1 MNGRSV
7 RGQGASGRVA
17 IVGGG
22 PIGFATAIEARLAG
36 LEPIVFE
43 PRIGPIDKACGE
55 GLMPGAMADLARL
68 GVAPSG
74 HPIRGIRY
82 QDARRAV
89 DHRYPP
95 GVEGRGV
102 RRLVLHAA
110 LRARVDELGIEVVHD
125 KVDGFETGDGGCT
138 VNGRSV
144 DWIIGADGL
153 HSGVRAA
160 AGLDRSGRE
169 GSRSQRSRV
178 AGSGEERP
186 QTLGA
191 ARSVRVS
198 GVSRVSR
205 ASGSSD
211 ARRFGLRRHYAV
223 APWSDLVEVTYL
235 DDVELYVT
243 PVDEHTVGVA
253 VLGRRP
259 LDLEASIARVP
270 SLAQRL
276 DGALPASEVRGAGA
290 LQQRTRARTR
300 GRVAL
305 VGDASGYVDA
315 LTGEGLRVGLAQA
328 RVLVQ
333 SLASGDLRGYE
344 RAWRRSTRDFRV
356 LTAGLLAAATS
367 PARGLIVPAAAALPR
382 VFGAVVERL
391 AR

>member
-1 MNGRSV
+1 MTTAHIDTTGRAT
-7 RGQGASGRVA
+7 RTRLA

-22 PIGFATAIEARLAG
+22 PIGLATAIEARLAG
-36 LEPIVFE
+36 LDPIVFE
-43 PRIGPIDKACGE
+43 PRVGPIDKACGE
-55 GLMPGAMADLARL
+55 GLMPGAMGDLARL
-68 GVAPSG
+68 GVDPAG

-82 QDARRAV
+82 QDAHRAV

-102 RRLVLHAA
+102 RRLVLHSA

-125 KVDGFETGDGGCT
+125 KVDGFEATVDGCA
-138 VNGRSV
+138 VNGRAV
-144 DWIIGADGL
+144 EWVIGADGL
-153 HSGVRAA
+153 HSGVRAT
-160 AGLDRSGRE
+160 AGLGVGRPRSAVKRTKLDG
-169 GSRSQRSRV
+169 
-178 AGSGEERP
+178 
-186 QTLGA
+186 
-191 ARSVRVS
+191 
-198 GVSRVSR
+198 
-205 ASGSSD
+205 
-211 ARRFGLRRHYAV
+211 RRFGLRRHYSV

-253 VLGRRP
+253 LLGRRP
-259 LDLEASIARVP
+259 LDLDGAIARAP
-270 SLAQRL
+270 ALAERL
-276 DGALPASEVRGAGA
+276 AGAAPASELRGAGA
-290 LQQRTRARTR
+290 LGQNTRARTS

-333 SLASGDLRGYE
+333 QLASGDLPGYE

-367 PARGLIVPAAAALPR
+367 PARGLIVPAAVALPR
-382 VFGAVVERL
+382 VFGAVVNRL